1 MKKGDIITGEVAE
14 IKYPNKGIV
23 KTPDGDVIVK
33 NALTGQKVQAR
44 ISRKKSGRT
53 EGILLKVLEKS
64 PLEREAPCPKFGICG
79 GCTYLCLPYEEQL
92 RIKENQ
98 VRELLGQAMG
108 EAAQYIKDTACSST
122 ESDVR
127 GESDFRRPD
136 WFEGILPSPREYGY
150 RNKMEF
156 TFGDSYKGG
165 PLALGMHRRGSFY
178 DIVNADECVIVDGDY
193 RQIVSAVRQ
202 FFDERGISFYHRL
215 SHTGYLR
222 HLLVR
227 RASGTGE
234 ILVDLV
240 TTSQEEHDLSGFRDM
255 LLGLDLEGKLVGIL
269 HTVNDAVADIVR
281 DEGTEIL
288 YGADRFTET
297 LLGLQFEVT
306 PFSFFQTNSYGAELL
321 YRTARQFL
329 TDAGMK
335 HGVVYDLYCGTGTIS
350 QMMAPVSEK
359 VIGVE
364 IVEEAVGAARENA
377 KRNHI
382 DNCEF
387 IAGDVLKVLDE
398 IEQKPDLIILDPP
411 RDGVHPKALSKIL
424 AYGVEKILYI
434 SCKPT
439 SLARDLPA
447 FAAAGYRPVRG
458 ICVDQFPWTANVET
472 VVCLGKRKPD
482 SYVKLSLDMEDYY
495 RIKDGEKPE
504 KK

>member
-1 MKKGDIITGEVAE
+1 MKKGDIITGKVAE
-14 IKYPNKGIV
+14 IKFPNKGIV
-23 KTPDGDVIVK
+23 KTADGDVIVK
-33 NALTGQKVQAR
+33 CAITGQTVEAR
-44 ISRKKSGRT
+44 INKKRHGRT
-53 EGILLKVLEKS
+53 EGALLQILEKS

-79 GCTYLCLPYEEQL
+79 GCMYLCLPYEEQL

-98 VRELLGQAMG
+98 VRELLSQAMG
-108 EAAQYIKDTACSST
+108 DCGKSSVMGSAA
-122 ESDVR
+122 
-127 GESDFRRPD
+127 GDFEGAAD
-136 WFEGILPSPREYGY
+136 GSGQEDLTWFEGILASPREYGY

-156 TFGDSYKGG
+156 SFGDSYKGG

-178 DIVNADECVIVDGDY
+178 DIVNADDCVIVDQDY
-193 RQIVSAVRQ
+193 RQIVGAVRS
-202 FFDERGISFYHRL
+202 FFSERRISFYHRL
-215 SHTGYLR
+215 RHIGYLR

-227 RASGTGE
+227 KASGTGE

-269 HTVNDAVADIVR
+269 HTVNDAVADVVR

-288 YGADRFTET
+288 YGRDRFTET

-321 YRTARQFL
+321 YRAARQFL
-329 TDAGMK
+329 LDAGMK
-335 HGVVYDLYCGTGTIS
+335 QGVVYDLYCGTGTIS
-350 QMMAPVSEK
+350 QMMAQVSEK

-377 KRNHI
+377 RRNHI

-387 IAGDVLKVLDE
+387 IAGDVLTVLDE

-424 AYGVEKILYI
+424 AYGVPEILYI

-447 FAAAGYRPVRG
+447 FAAAGYRPMRG

-472 VVCLGKRKPD
+472 VVK
-482 SYVKLSLDMEDYY
+482 ME
-495 RIKDGEKPE
+495 RI
-504 KK
+504 